1 MQSTQYTTNDFIKDC
16 QLFNTIA
23 GKDGVPTKKA
33 LLEQIELIQ
42 EELNETKRDLLAG
55 NYTGLLDG
63 YVDVM
68 VTSAGLGQMLDALQ
82 MDTLGAMKATAAN
95 NLTKFVNTSD
105 VDTCIDTLNMYADKG
120 VGIIYEQNPRYE
132 LVVFKDINNKV
143 RKPSNF
149 VSNDVSSFVPLGLII
164 KEGDDE

>member
-1 MQSTQYTTNDFIKDC
+1 MNYTINDFIKDC

-55 NYTGLLDG
+55 NHTGLLDG

-95 NLTKFVNTSD
+95 NLTKFLDEAD
-105 VDTCIDTLNMYADKG
+105 VDTCIDTLSMYADKG
-120 VGIIYEQNPRYE
+120 VGIIYERNPTYGK
-132 LVVFKDINNKV
+132 VVFKDINNKV

>member
-1 MQSTQYTTNDFIKDC
+1 MNNVYSTNDFMNDC
-16 QLFNTIA
+16 KLFNAIA

-55 NYTGLLDG
+55 NHTGLLDG

-68 VTSAGLGQMLDALQ
+68 VTAAGLGSMLDALK
-82 MDTLGAMKATAAN
+82 MDTLKAMQATAAN
-95 NLTKFVNTSD
+95 NLTKFVNEN
-105 VDTCIDTLNMYADKG
+105 DTDTLITTINLYQDKG
-120 VGIIYEQNPRYE
+120 VAIIYERNAKHNQ
-132 LVVFKDINNKV
+132 VVFKDMQNKV

-149 VSNDVSSFVPLGLII
+149 VSNDVSMFVPTNLEI
-164 KEGDDE
+164 KED